1 MSSEFDNKLKSISI
15 HQLETAI
22 AKAINELIGED
33 YECSISN
40 LSFTNIFDASF
51 EAKVYKPLNTDWL
64 NKPKKEAS
72 ES

>member
-1 MSSEFDNKLKSISI
+1 MSSEFDNKLKSIST
-15 HQLETAI
+15 HQLEAAI
-22 AKAINELIGED
+22 AKAISELVGED

-51 EAKVYKPLNTDWL
+51 EATIHKPLDTDWL
-64 NKPKKEAS
+64 KSKKEAK